1 MARGGYALKAAFGLL
16 GDCLV
21 QSQTACRSIL
31 VELIR
36 EDFLGEGS
44 FLEQVECRPELIQML
59 SQRKRG
65 KLGETFASRVS
76 QLPAKLVHQNH
87 HFPQGW

>member
-1 MARGGYALKAAFGLL
+1 MCEMR
-16 GDCLV
+16 
-21 QSQTACRSIL
+21 QIL